1 MADPENPRHERADRA
16 RARACLLTAADIS
29 ALPEHHHR
37 HQFNDRAIR
46 LTRTLGDP
54 VGLTRLGIHLVRLA
68 PGHESTQHHFHDAD
82 EEFIYVLEGRGVA
95 HIGDERFEVGPGDFM
110 GFPAPAGDLPGP
122 AHSLANPYDADL
134 VYLMGGERNAV
145 DAVHYPRIRR
155 TMTKA
160 HGRRQW
166 VDWTHLHHLD

>member
-1 MADPENPRHERADRA
+1 MADHSPHLVR
-16 RARACLLTAADIS
+16 AAD
-29 ALPEHHHR
+29 AADPVLHR
-37 HQFNDRAIR
+37 HQFNDNAVR
-46 LTRTLGDP
+46 LTRTLGIST
-54 VGLTRLGIHLVRLA
+54 GLQRIGVHLVRVA
-68 PGHESTQHHFHDAD
+68 PGRDSTEHHYHDAD
-82 EEFIYVLEGRGVA
+82 EEFLYVLSGRGIA

-110 GFPAPAGDLPGP
+110 GFPAPSP
-122 AHSLANPYDADL
+122 AHSLSNPGDEDL

-166 VDWTHLHHLD
+166 MHWDDLNELS